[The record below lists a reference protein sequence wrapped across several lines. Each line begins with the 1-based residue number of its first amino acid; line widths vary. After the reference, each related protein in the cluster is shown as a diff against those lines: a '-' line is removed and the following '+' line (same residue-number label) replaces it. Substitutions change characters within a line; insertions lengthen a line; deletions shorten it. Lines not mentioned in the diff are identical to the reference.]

1 MKSPHLAQNRDP
13 LRENFA
19 RALVRHQVEITL
31 AITRFDIRQAMP
43 FFRQRPQ
50 GLRQHFEPV
59 HFQSLL
65 AGLGE
70 ETTSFHPDE
79 IAEIEQPENLHRLRP
94 EFLCL
99 HVNLDS
105 PRRVAQIEKV
115 TLAHVAMRRDPARC
129 AKLRAFG
136 KFRPHLLN
144 RAARLKALAKRR
156 HATSAQRLELLAPQR
171 DQFILFVHRVEAVS
185 VAAGRRREPNV
196 TGILRVN
203 RFSRPS
209 RRRFAMPSPHR
220 SLPDGSTC
228 RGFENAPMHFALSQG
243 TSIVASVT

>member
-1 MKSPHLAQNRDP
+1 MKSPK
-13 LRENFA
+13 
-19 RALVRHQVEITL
+19 IK
-31 AITRFDIRQAMP
+31 
-43 FFRQRPQ
+43 
-50 GLRQHFEPV
+50 
-59 HFQSLL
+59 
-65 AGLGE
+65 
-70 ETTSFHPDE
+70 
-79 IAEIEQPENLHRLRP
+79 QPENLHRLRP

-99 HVNLDS
+99 HINLDS

-129 AKLRAFG
+129 AELRAFG

-156 HATSAQRLELLAPQR
+156 HATSAQRLEFLAPQR

-196 TGILRVN
+196 TRILRVN
-203 RFSRPS
+203 RFSHPS
-209 RRRFAMPSPHR
+209 RRRFPCRVHR
-220 SLPDGSTC
+220 LPDGSTC